1 MLELF
6 KGFLRTYWTKFTWSL
21 FDWLSSARLVT
32 LTLIVFTLVMF
43 LASQP
48 RYRRRMV
55 TFGLV
60 LLATYWLIISPLFSI
75 PATQLLMSQVPKDTG
90 ETADAVVVLAR
101 ESMIQGHRYETAV
114 AMVDSGRAPEVLIM
128 GRTQGKKV
136 FRQLEQRNLSPELM
150 LNAVCVKTTLNEAHS
165 AGAILGSRGANKIIL
180 ITDPP
185 HMLRAW
191 LLFKSLGFTVIPHPE
206 PIPDWVPHHERSF
219 LAIREYLG
227 LISYAALGRFNQR
240 PASAL
245 PQFAQEML
253 SQYPLNNCFMTAD
266 QIRQSLSSS

>member
-1 MLELF
+1 MLELIR
-6 KGFLRTYWTKFTWSL
+6 GFLSTYWTKFTWSL

-32 LTLIVFTLVMF
+32 LAIVAFTLVMF

-48 RYRRRMV
+48 RYRQRMV
-55 TFGLV
+55 TFGLI
-60 LLATYWLIISPLFSI
+60 LLATYWFVVSPLFSI
-75 PATQLLMSQVPKDTG
+75 PATQLLVWQVPKDTG

-101 ESMIQGHRYETAV
+101 DPMIQGNRYETAV
-114 AMVDSGRAPEVLIM
+114 DMVNSGRAPQMLIM
-128 GRTQGKKV
+128 GKIQGRKV
-136 FRQLEQRNLSPELM
+136 FQQLEQRNLSPELM
-150 LNAVCVKTTLNEAHS
+150 LSAVCVKTTLNEAHS
-165 AGAILGSRGANKIIL
+165 AGALLGSRGAKKIIL

-191 LLFKSLGFTVIPHPE
+191 LLFKGLGFTVIPHLE

-219 LAIREYLG
+219 FAIREYLG
-227 LISYAALGRFNQR
+227 LVSYAALGRFKER

-253 SQYPLNNCFMTAD
+253 NKYPLNYCFMTAD